1 MITVIGNIWT
11 SDGKHQL
18 TAVNGGGL
26 GPNNGVALNT
36 NRTVAGA
43 WETFN
48 LILQP
53 GSPAIGPGMKFALQ
67 TSSGKNYLTA
77 VNGGGMG
84 GPNDATSPVHTDQ
97 TSAGSGPWEIFVL
110 QVNNNAVPVTA
121 QIMCYNPQASPFFVT
136 AVNGGGIGDGG
147 KNITPVHTD
156 ATTIGPLEQFSF
168 TGWVVN
174 TGPVLIVGNTNV
186 NINNPLGGVYGNI
199 AGAYQL
205 TIDSNGN
212 YTFSGNANNSANFSP
227 QNYALA
233 VVVIGADKQAYAFGV
248 QGNIGAPPFGNNN
261 FVWGPQPGNNPA
273 IQAKWDNSLGLGW
286 TVQWTASATVDWN
299 SLLNGLVTGLT
310 TAGTIV
316 GTVIKVVGFLAG

>member
-1 MITVIGNIWT
+1 MITLIGNIWT
-11 SDGKHQL
+11 PDVKHQL

-36 NRTVAGA
+36 NRTVADS

-84 GPNDATSPVHTDQ
+84 GPNDATCPVHTDQ
-97 TSAGSGPWEIFVL
+97 TNPGAWETLVL
-110 QVNNNAVPVTA
+110 QVNNNAVPVTV
-121 QIMCYNPQASPFFVT
+121 QIMCYNPQAGPFFVT

-156 ATTIGPLEQFSF
+156 ATSIGPWEQFSF

-174 TGPVLIVGNTNV
+174 TNPISLAANTNV
-186 NINNPLGGVYGNI
+186 NIPNPLGGVYGNV
-199 AGAYQL
+199 AGSFQL

-212 YTFSGNANNSANFSP
+212 FSFSGNANNSANFSP
-227 QNYALA
+227 QNYSLA
-233 VVVIGADKQAYAFGV
+233 VVVIGADKQAYAFGA
-248 QGNIGAPPFGNNN
+248 QGNIGAPPFNGNNLN
-261 FVWGPQPGNNPA
+261 WGPQTGNNAA
-273 IQAKWDNSLGLGW
+273 IQANWDDSLGKGW
-286 TVQWTASATVDWN
+286 SYQWTASTSVDWN
-299 SLLNGLVTGLT
+299 TLLQNFMSGLS